1 MVGTTSTE
9 ASNTM
14 LENEMYLKRKSNDVG
29 WEYGA
34 LVNLS
39 NLDKVKGKLCSKVLS
54 VGIYRLKQHIA
65 HVKGNV
71 ALCNMS
77 SDEDKNKCKN

>member
-1 MVGTTSTE
+1 MAGTTSFE

-14 LENEMYLKRKSNDVG
+14 LENDMYVKRKSDDVG

-34 LVNLS
+34 LMNLS
-39 NLDKVKGKLCSKVLS
+39 NLDKVKCKLCGKVLS
-54 VGIYRLKQHIA
+54 GGIYRLKQHIA
-65 HVKGNV
+65 HIKGTV
-71 ALCNMS
+71 ASCNMS